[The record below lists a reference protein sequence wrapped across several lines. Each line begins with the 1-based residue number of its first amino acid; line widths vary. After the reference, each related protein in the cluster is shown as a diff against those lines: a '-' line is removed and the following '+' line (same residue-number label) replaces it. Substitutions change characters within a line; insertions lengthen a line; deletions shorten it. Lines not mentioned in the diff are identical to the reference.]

1 MTESTTECRW
11 RRPDLPS
18 RCTYKLGMSLE
29 NSPHR
34 HVAPRPHPKIM
45 PNILHNI
52 GNTPLV
58 RVNRIGASAGLEC
71 ELLAKCDFF
80 NAGGSI
86 KDRIGYRMVEDA
98 ELRGQLKPGD
108 VLIEP
113 TSGNTGIGIALAAAV
128 KGYRCIIVLPE
139 KMSKEK
145 VDVLRALGAEII
157 RTPTAAAFDSPESNI
172 GVARRLLDEIPNSH
186 VLDQY
191 RNASNPLAH
200 YDGTAE
206 EIIEACEGKLD
217 MVVCSA
223 GTGGTIAGIARK
235 IKEKHPQC
243 IVIGVDPYGSI
254 LAEPPEINKSETT
267 FYEVEGI
274 GYDFV
279 PTVCEREHVD
289 KWYKSSDKE
298 SLIMARRLIS
308 EEGFLCGGS
317 CGAAMYCAVQAA
329 KDYGLKAGQRVV
341 VIMPDSVRNYMTKFL
356 SDDWM
361 FERQLLDVDK
371 EDLCPNA
378 WWKKLKVTS
387 MDLIQTSI
395 GPNRTIDESLQL
407 MSSEHLDQVPVVDNK
422 GDVLGVAFVSQLM
435 SLLARGQVSL
445 TDLIL
450 KGMTKTFKE
459 VAADVTLEKVW
470 RTLVNEPYAVVVN
483 KSKELSAD
491 GQTSVIKK
499 TLVGSVTRLHLTNFI
514 SKDAGQHAT
523 VALVNGSSYGSAPL
537 NGNCNGH

>member
-1 MTESTTECRW
+1 
-11 RRPDLPS
+11 
-18 RCTYKLGMSLE
+18 MSLE

-361 FERQLLDVDK
+361 FERQLLDADK

-395 GPNRTIDESLQL
+395 GPSRTIDESLQL